1 MEVTVQFVKNYVL
14 CFLKAFIQNKSS
26 HKFKY
31 ENLSEFILFF
41 QSKFVREVFALN
53 ISIEIFDGK
62 HYLHF
67 ANSPNLIFTNSHY

>member
-1 MEVTVQFVKNYVL
+1 MEVTVQFVKNYV
-14 CFLKAFIQNKSS
+14 FLKHLFKTNLS

-53 ISIEIFDGK
+53 ISIVIFDGK

>member
-1 MEVTVQFVKNYVL
+1 MFYV
-14 CFLKAFIQNKSS
+14 FLKHLFKTNLS

-31 ENLSEFILFF
+31 ENLSDEFILFF

-67 ANSPNLIFTNSHY
+67 ANSLNLIFTNSHY